1 MIDYTP
7 YCAPS
12 STDVARD
19 PVAGG
24 EIRLPALDFGSI
36 ETDDRANLLP
46 RGAYLGEITEVR
58 SNPEKSR
65 VEFLLDVA
73 EGDQSGFF
81 AKRPSAPDFVHTL
94 YLGFEPKRLPRLK
107 LNLAAIASHNP
118 GFDPFD
124 AWNTDANAF
133 VGKRFGFTVAYREG
147 RDGRGQARA
156 MPSYSLVPADAMAA
170 GAYRI
175 PGDVALDG
183 TRGPDEPGPALSF
196 AGADGEFEDD
206 DLWGDH
212 NA

>member
-7 YCAPS
+7 HCAPS

-19 PVAGG
+19 PAAGG

-65 VEFLLDVA
+65 VELLLDVA

-81 AKRPSAPDFVHTL
+81 AKRPSAPDFARTL

-118 GFDPFD
+118 DFDPFG

-133 VGKRFGFTVAYREG
+133 VGKRIGFTVAYHES
-147 RDGRGQARA
+147 RDGCGQTRE
-156 MPSYSLVPADAMAA
+156 MPDYFLVPADAMAA

-175 PGDVALDG
+175 PSNVALDG
-183 TRGPDEPGPALSF
+183 TRGPGEPGPALSF
-196 AGADGEFEDD
+196 ASADKEPGDD
-206 DLWGDH
+206 DLWGDRDE
-212 NA
+212 